1 MLTTTALF
9 SEYLAVGAAA
19 WIWLL
24 PLVLATK
31 ELTLAD
37 LIPTDGASDFTRVGI
52 LVFTTYIAGVLTESL
67 SFILEKIVVGRTSK
81 PRSWVDKRMGSLSHD
96 DWLRAQS
103 FIWASEGAFKEFV
116 YSRLRVTISRGV
128 ATNGLLALGGLPLIR
143 AFGPVEFLPLL
154 LGAAAFMSFLGAVSW
169 YSATAEYRAR
179 VKIAGQLEPPQ

>member
-1 MLTTTALF
+1 VLTTTALF

-24 PLVLATK
+24 PLVLASDQLSLS
-31 ELTLAD
+31 EVLPQDA
-37 LIPTDGASDFTRVGI
+37 GSDFTRVGI
-52 LVFTTYIAGVLTESL
+52 LVFSTYIAGVLIESL

-81 PRSWVDKRMGSLSHD
+81 PRRWVDRHLGSLSHD

-128 ATNGLLALGGLPLIR
+128 ATNGFLALLGLPLLR
-143 AFGPVEFLPLL
+143 VFGPVDFLPVLI
-154 LGAAAFMSFLGAVSW
+154 GAGVFMSFLGAVSW

-179 VKIAGQLEPPQ
+179 VRIAGQLEPPR